1 MISEKLHQ
9 KITHYIGVLQRFSG
23 RKWYPALIGFLAAL
37 DNIIVVIPNDGILIS
52 SAMLTPKRWFLLA
65 VAVTIGS
72 TLGAVAL
79 AALVEL
85 LGLPWI
91 LAVFPE
97 LETNQIWLL
106 VNSFFHD
113 YGLLVVFLIALS
125 PLAQQP
131 GVIVA
136 SLANTPLLEL
146 AGVVFL
152 GRFIKFLFMAYIG
165 SHAPHLLTKL
175 WGLKGELKDAGISI
189 NKNS

>member
-1 MISEKLHQ
+1 MTFQRLHN
-9 KITHYIGVLQRFSG
+9 KIVHYIGILQRFSD
-23 RKWYPALIGFLAAL
+23 RKWYPLLIGFLSAL

-52 SAMLTPKRWFLLA
+52 SAMLTPKRWLILA
-65 VAVTIGS
+65 VAVSIGS

-79 AALVEL
+79 ATIVEI

-97 LETNQIWLL
+97 LEANQIWIL
-106 VNSFFHD
+106 VNNFFHD
-113 YGLLVVFLIALS
+113 YGLLVVFLVAVT

-131 GVIVA
+131 AVIVA

-146 AGVVFL
+146 AGVIFV
-152 GRFIKFLFMAYIG
+152 GRLIKFLIIAYIG

-175 WGLKGELKDAGISI
+175 WGLKNELKDVGVSI
-189 NKNS
+189 DKKG